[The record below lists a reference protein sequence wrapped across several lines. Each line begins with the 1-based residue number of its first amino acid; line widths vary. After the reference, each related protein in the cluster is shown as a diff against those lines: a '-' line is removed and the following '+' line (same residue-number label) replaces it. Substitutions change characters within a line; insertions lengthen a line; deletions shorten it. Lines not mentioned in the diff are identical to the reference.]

1 MDKIE
6 SQLRVY
12 MTKLG
17 AKSIYYEKML
27 NDVMSKFDL
36 HAFADNSPLTSAY
49 LLGYHHFNAEIYK
62 KKEED

>member
-1 MDKIE
+1 MEGRYQIMKKLWQRMIML
-6 SQLRVY
+6 SVILVMV
-12 MTKLG
+12 MT
-17 AKSIYYEKML
+17 
-27 NDVMSKFDL
+27 V